1 MEEEIGL
8 RKTPS
13 RPKKLQKN
21 RMKFDEKAV
30 QNCYNVLKQQ
40 QPIFVSSE
48 AIVSLSSGV
57 NASEEVQNDLLNA
70 ESVGKT
76 KSEGFI
82 ENRIKKNSFGFYDV
96 IKKNQLKTFS
106 TMKQVKKLNVYRK
119 DVIIQAE

>member
-30 QNCYNVLKQQ
+30 QNCYNVLKQW
-40 QPIFVSSE
+40 QPIFVCSE
-48 AIVSLSSGV
+48 VIVSLSSGV
-57 NASEEVQNDLLNA
+57 NAPEEVQNDLLNA

-82 ENRIKKNSFGFYDV
+82 ENRIKKNSVGFYDV
-96 IKKNQLKTFS
+96 IKKNQLKAFS
-106 TMKQVKKLNVYRK
+106 TMKQVKKLNVNRK

>member
-1 MEEEIGL
+1 M
-8 RKTPS
+8 
-13 RPKKLQKN
+13 
-21 RMKFDEKAV
+21 
-30 QNCYNVLKQQ
+30 C
-40 QPIFVSSE
+40 SE

-82 ENRIKKNSFGFYDV
+82 ENRIKKNSVGFCDV
-96 IKKNQLKTFS
+96 IKKNQLKAFS
-106 TMKQVKKLNVYRK
+106 TMKQVKKLNVNRK